1 MTITLTPEL
10 EAQVRKDA
18 AAAGYDDVENYIQ
31 AVLWSSPDLHD
42 WVPDDLEGFHA
53 RLDESCRQA
62 ERGEL
67 IDAEEV
73 KRQMQQMKAEWHK
86 SRPAA

>member
-42 WVPDDLEGFHA
+42 WVPDDLEALRAQIEEGWQQ
-53 RLDESCRQA
+53 S
-62 ERGEL
+62 ERGETL
-67 IDAEEV
+67 TEEEV
-73 KRQMQQMKAEWHK
+73 RRSMEEMKAEWHK
-86 SRPAA
+86 SRSAA